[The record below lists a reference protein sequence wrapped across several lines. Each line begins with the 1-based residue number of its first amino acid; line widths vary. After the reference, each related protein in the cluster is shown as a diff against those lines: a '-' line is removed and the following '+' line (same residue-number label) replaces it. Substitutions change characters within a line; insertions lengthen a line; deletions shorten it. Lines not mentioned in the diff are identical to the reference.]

1 MKNEAVKRIKSAL
14 TPKVTLE
21 ACHDVEDGI
30 VATVKH
36 EYLFDFPMAKVINVK
51 ADKDGKVL
59 EAIGLF

>member
-1 MKNEAVKRIKSAL
+1 MKNEALSNIKSAL

-21 ACHDVEDGI
+21 ACQDVEDGI

-36 EYLFDFPMAKVINVK
+36 EYCFDFPIAKVINVK
-51 ADKDGKVL
+51 ADKDGEIL

>member
-1 MKNEAVKRIKSAL
+1 MKGEAASKIRSAL

-21 ACHDVEDGI
+21 ACQDVEDGI

-36 EYLFDFPMAKVINVK
+36 EYCFEFPLAKIINVK
-51 ADKDGKVL
+51 ADKEGKIL